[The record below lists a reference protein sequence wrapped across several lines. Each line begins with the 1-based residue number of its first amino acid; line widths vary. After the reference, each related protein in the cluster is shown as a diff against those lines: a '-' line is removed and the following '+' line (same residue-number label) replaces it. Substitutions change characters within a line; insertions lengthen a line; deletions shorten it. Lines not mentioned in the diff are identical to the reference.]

1 MMKTDAGNLYQDEYM
16 LKNIFTLKGK
26 RGLLTGASRG
36 LGKGMAE
43 GLASM
48 GADIVIA
55 ARDMAR
61 LESAAM
67 ELRKYGGRVVPV
79 QADVRHDDEVIKLVS
94 AACSDLGGI
103 DFVFCNAGIIRRGA
117 AHEHSIED
125 FDDVFR
131 VNVHSV
137 FLLAREAARVMIEQG
152 NGGSII
158 LTDSILSVHGS
169 QNVTGYASSKG
180 AVNQLVRALAND
192 LGKYNIRVN
201 SIGPGFC
208 DTDMT
213 EGIKK
218 NPERYQ
224 ALTERMA
231 LGRWGKP
238 EDFAGAAVFFA
249 SDASSYVTGTTLY
262 IDGGFLGM

>member
-1 MMKTDAGNLYQDEYM
+1 MTNLF
-16 LKNIFTLKGK
+16 NLKGK
-26 RGLLTGASRG
+26 RGILTGASRG

-61 LESAAM
+61 LDSTAV
-67 ELRKYGGRVVPV
+67 ELREYGGRVVPV
-79 QADVRHDDEVIKLVS
+79 QADVQLDNDVNKLVT
-94 AACSDLGGI
+94 AACSELGGI
-103 DFVFCNAGIIRRGA
+103 DFVFCNAGIIRRGV

-152 NGGSII
+152 SGGSIV

-169 QNVTGYASSKG
+169 QNVPGYASSKG
-180 AVNQLVRALAND
+180 AVNQLVRAFAND

-213 EGIKK
+213 EGIKN
-218 NPERYQ
+218 NPDRYQ

-238 EDFAGAAVFFA
+238 EDFAGAAAFFA
-249 SDASSYVTGTTLY
+249 SDASSYITGTTLY
-262 IDGGFLGM
+262 IDGGFLAM